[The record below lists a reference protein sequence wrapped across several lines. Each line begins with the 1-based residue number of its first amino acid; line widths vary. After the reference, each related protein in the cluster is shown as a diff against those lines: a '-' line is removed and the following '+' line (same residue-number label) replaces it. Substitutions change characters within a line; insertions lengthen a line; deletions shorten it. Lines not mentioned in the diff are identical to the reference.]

1 MLSSSQ
7 QLFDHVKNN
16 TSEFW
21 AQSFVK
27 QLQVIREQPFQF
39 SRTPLLDYQQLK
51 TNYQKA
57 KKRIMFFDYDVS
69 SLRLANIW
77 SRKVIKSCV
86 IYREHWLLLFPCL
99 RQLCHQR
106 RCANIFK
113 PFATTLWMTSGS
125 SQVETKRRS
134 IIGLEAFE
142 TLASALST
150 AASCVSQIQITGS
163 TC

>member
-1 MLSSSQ
+1 MISSSQ

-51 TNYQKA
+51 TNYQTA

-69 SLRLANIW
+69 SLRLANE
-77 SRKVIKSCV
+77 R
-86 IYREHWLLLFPCL
+86 
-99 RQLCHQR
+99 
-106 RCANIFK
+106 
-113 PFATTLWMTSGS
+113 M
-125 SQVETKRRS
+125 VEE
-134 IIGLEAFE
+134 GY
-142 TLASALST
+142 
-150 AASCVSQIQITGS
+150 
-163 TC
+163 